1 MLRVDSVERPVL
13 PTVETNDCVEAGKG
27 VMKFSALS
35 ATCRYEISGPAGSI
49 TIQTSA
55 SDTLLMNLPAG
66 VYSVQAV
73 DVQSGCESEIEKDT
87 IREPTGR
94 RLAA

>member
-1 MLRVDSVERPVL
+1 
-13 PTVETNDCVEAGKG
+13 
-27 VMKFSALS
+27 MKFSALS

-87 IREPTGR
+87 IREGVPNDTLVPPFGYCEGENG
-94 RLAA
+94 